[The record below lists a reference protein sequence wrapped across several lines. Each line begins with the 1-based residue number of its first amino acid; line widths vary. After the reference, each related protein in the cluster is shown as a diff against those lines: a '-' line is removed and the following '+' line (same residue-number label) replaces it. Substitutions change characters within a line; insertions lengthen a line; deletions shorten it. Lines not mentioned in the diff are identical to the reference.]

1 MNTAEKIKKE
11 TQKMNFNQAT
21 KYIESIGL
29 DIEIH
34 ENYPFLKSW
43 MVKNHNEFT
52 NISNYLMSLDS
63 DKSDIKF
70 TFKF

>member
-43 MVKNHNEFT
+43 RIKNHNEFT
-52 NISNYLMSLDS
+52 NISNYLNSLDS